1 MKTLPVGSVY
11 MIVCRYHAAYYL
23 FMNIVPLKTYSLNT
37 NATGCNRNLDS
48 RNTLQIKKVQWAY
61 SQKTLYITFLVK
73 ISIFF
78 SNWSGKGKLYYT
90 HTNTTCLFY
99 ARSVMLEIQRTHLL
113 EIHSAAI
120 YLIVNINS
128 FHIFSWTKQNR
139 GYLKYIY
146 DFYEFDSSE
155 WTNLN
160 QVMKHYNYTI

>member
-73 ISIFF
+73 ISNFF

-99 ARSVMLEIQRTHLL
+99 ARSENDAGNSTDT
-113 EIHSAAI
+113 
-120 YLIVNINS
+120 LIRNS
-128 FHIFSWTKQNR
+128 FCCYLPYCKYKQFP
-139 GYLKYIY
+139 Y
-146 DFYEFDSSE
+146 F
-155 WTNLN
+155 
-160 QVMKHYNYTI
+160 